1 MENIIKNLLVADS
14 EVISK
19 ATAELQ
25 EAFKRPETVPLLCD
39 LVVSNPDVQVRQYAA
54 TLLRKRLGKL
64 KNWQLVAAEHQA
76 IIRNGMLRAIS
87 TETERPARNAITA
100 FVGVLVRHEF
110 GKNHEWEQQVLS
122 FVFDSIASND
132 PATSELGA
140 QTFATLTDNAPDQ
153 FVPHLQAVFQMYS
166 AVLTATAASGNM
178 TSNTVYHILVG
189 VGHLIPFSFGELNSL
204 AERTFTDSIPYVL
217 QALNGFAAKDGEQF
231 INAFDILENLA
242 EENVKVV
249 GAHLQHIVEFCL
261 AVVANAELE
270 DSVRVKTVTY
280 LGWLI
285 RLRKKQII
293 KLKLVDR
300 IIHTLFELMSSPVED
315 DDEEEEYFGS
325 NEVSTP
331 MTCATQTMDVLA
343 LNVPPKQLI
352 PSLLALLEPALKG
365 DNPLHK
371 KASYLCIAVIA
382 EGCSEAICS
391 KYLRPLLDCIKV
403 GIVDQ
408 TTIVRNAA
416 LFALGQFSEHLQPEI
431 SQYASE
437 ILPILFRFLQE
448 LCLIIANNGEEPA
461 HLDRVFY
468 ALETYCENLEDAL
481 IPYLPELMERLI
493 EALNPKNSV
502 HLRELAL
509 SAVTCT
515 TNAAKSNM
523 VPYFQKLI
531 ELLKPY
537 LVVTEDPDI
546 ETLRPHAIDTLAALA
561 RQIGK
566 ENFMVIAND
575 TMNIG
580 FTLLQGVEEPETRR
594 ACYNLFASI
603 SATVNEMMAQVPLD
617 KIVGMMIES
626 VKSTEGIIPT
636 FKEDDEAL
644 DVVDTEPEPQDENQ
658 EIDIEQSDDEEDDD
672 DDIAGYSVE
681 NAYMDEKEEA
691 ILALCE
697 LAEHTGTAF
706 APYLATSF
714 EEIYKC
720 INFPN
725 EDIRRV
731 SVEALKQFVISLFKL
746 GDIEGS
752 QRALLILIPK
762 LSELI
767 RTDEERLVVIAALDA
782 FNEILRNL
790 KGAGITADGQ
800 KEAIFGCITDVL
812 NGKVACQYEEQ
823 EAGQNEDA
831 EESEYDEAIIEQA
844 GDILPRFGLALNPA
858 EFSHYFSQIFPFF
871 IHKIEKTKHKDE
883 TTDSQRAFAIGVLSE
898 CFEALKDQSS
908 QWFDTLLPIFL
919 SCVNDRND
927 EVRNNTI
934 FGLGEMVLYAG
945 EIAHKYFPQILAALS
960 QGVSNESHA
969 GTLDNICGA
978 LARLILANSSLVPLN
993 DVLPSFIQYLPLR
1006 EDFDENQAIFKAF
1019 ALVYQQGNDA
1029 LLPLMDKISVIGLT
1043 ALAKK
1048 QYSEDETRDIIT
1060 SFLRQV
1066 AQDFPAKFQ
1075 EAANSDPEL
1084 LAFVQQNFN

>member
-1 MENIIKNLLVADS
+1 
-14 EVISK
+14 
-19 ATAELQ
+19 
-25 EAFKRPETVPLLCD
+25 
-39 LVVSNPDVQVRQYAA
+39 
-54 TLLRKRLGKL
+54 
-64 KNWQLVAAEHQA
+64 
-76 IIRNGMLRAIS
+76 MLRAIS
-87 TETERPARNAITA
+87 TETERTVRNAITN

-110 GKNHEWEQQVLS
+110 GKNQQWEQQVLS
-122 FVFDSIASND
+122 FVFESIASTD
-132 PATSELGA
+132 PVVSELGS
-140 QTFATLTDNAPDQ
+140 QTFATLTDNAPDS
-153 FVPHLQAVFQMYS
+153 FVPHLQAVFNMYS
-166 AVLTATAASGNM
+166 AVLTASAASGCM
-178 TSNTVYHILVG
+178 TNKTVYHILVG
-189 VGHLIPFSFGELNSL
+189 VGHLIPFSFGQLNSL
-204 AERTFTDSIPYVL
+204 AERTFSDSIPYVL
-217 QALNGFAAKDGEQF
+217 QALNGFASKDAEEF
-231 INAFDILENLA
+231 LNAFDILENLA
-242 EENVKVV
+242 EENIKVI
-249 GAHLQHIVEFCL
+249 APHLQNIIEYCL
-261 AVVANAELE
+261 TTVSNAELD
-270 DSVRVKTVTY
+270 DSVRVKTITY

-300 IIHTLFELMSSPVED
+300 IIHSLFELMASPVDE

-365 DNPLHK
+365 ENPLHK

-391 KYLRPLLDCIKV
+391 KYLRPLLDCIKI

-408 TTIVRNAA
+408 TPVVRNAA

-437 ILPILFRFLQE
+437 ILPILFKFLHE
-448 LCLIIANNGEEPA
+448 ICTIIANNGQEPA
-461 HLDRVFY
+461 HIDRVFY

-481 IPYLPELMERLI
+481 VPHLPELMERLI

-515 TNAAKSNM
+515 TNAAKVNM
-523 VPYFQKLI
+523 VPYFQQII

-537 LVVTEDPDI
+537 LVLSEDPDI
-546 ETLRPHAIDTLAALA
+546 ETLRPHAIDTLAAFA

-566 ENFMVIAND
+566 DNFMHIAND
-575 TMNIG
+575 SMSIG
-580 FTLLQGVEEPETRR
+580 FTLLQGVNEPETRR

-603 SATVNEMMAQVPLD
+603 SATVNEMMAQAPLD
-617 KIVGMMIES
+617 KIVAMMIES
-626 VKSTEGIIPT
+626 VKSTEGIVPT
-636 FKEDDEAL
+636 FKEDEEAL
-644 DVVDTEPEPQDENQ
+644 DVVDTEAEPHDENQ
-658 EIDIEQSDDEEDDD
+658 EIDIEQSDGEEDDD

-697 LAEHTGTAF
+697 LAEHTGVAF
-706 APYLATSF
+706 APYISVSF
-714 EEIYKC
+714 EEIYKL

-725 EDIRRV
+725 EDIRRA
-731 SVEALKQFVISLFKL
+731 SVEALKQFVIALYKL
-746 GDIEGS
+746 GNVEGS
-752 QRALLILIPK
+752 KQALLILIPK

-767 RTDEERLVVIAALDA
+767 RTDEERLVVIASLDA
-782 FNEILRNL
+782 FNEILKEL
-790 KGAGITADGQ
+790 KGEGLTADGQ

-812 NGKVACQYEEQ
+812 HGKVACQYEEPGDNS
-823 EAGQNEDA
+823 EET

-844 GDILPRFGLALNPA
+844 GDILPRFGLALNPV
-858 EFSHYFSQIFPFF
+858 EFSHYFSQIFPYF

-898 CFEALKDQSS
+898 CFDALKDQST

-934 FGLGEMVLYAG
+934 FGLGEMVLYSG
-945 EIAHKYFPQILAALS
+945 EIAFKYFPQILSALS
-960 QGVSNESHA
+960 HGVTQESHA

-978 LARLILANSSLVPLN
+978 LARLIIANSELVPLKE
-993 DVLPSFIQYLPLR
+993 VSF
-1006 EDFDENQAIFKAF
+1006 
-1019 ALVYQQGNDA
+1019 
-1029 LLPLMDKISVIGLT
+1029 S
-1043 ALAKK
+1043 
-1048 QYSEDETRDIIT
+1048 
-1060 SFLRQV
+1060 
-1066 AQDFPAKFQ
+1066 
-1075 EAANSDPEL
+1075 
-1084 LAFVQQNFN
+1084 